1 VTTPIRPFRLALV
14 LAGTAVLV
22 SGCGWLTEPGHE
34 RWEPPVRAAQPGEPA
49 PREACADRTAT
60 RQAFFGDLHVHTRYS
75 MDARAWDM
83 PRSPDD
89 AYAFATGEAIDL
101 PSGGPGDAARRVRID
116 RPLDFAAVTDHAE
129 WMAETSL
136 CTTPETEVYDSDDCR
151 IYRGEKSSWI
161 SRLVGLEGAASRY
174 VGIAGFLGRKAGICE
189 GGAGR
194 CREAL
199 LTAWEDTRAAAERWY
214 DRSAD
219 CEFTTFHAWEYSYTP
234 RRSKTHR
241 NVILRNEV
249 GPELPLSWIDTPEPS
264 ELWRRLEEL
273 CLDTGTACDLL
284 AIPHNPNLSNGRVF
298 GVWYRELP
306 LERQREEAR
315 RRARLEPLVEMMQV
329 KGESECRNG
338 FSGVVGGPDELCD
351 FEKMRDMPG
360 IPYEECSEG
369 EVGTGGEARRG
380 CISPTGY
387 ARYGILEGMREKERI
402 GVNPFQVG
410 FIGSTDAHAASPGAV
425 AETAPGVPLGRP
437 DLSPRER
444 LTIAD
449 KGAEAWIWSNPG
461 GLVGLWAEENSR
473 ESLFES
479 MRRREAFATSGPRI
493 RPRLFAGWDLPQDM
507 CEGHDFA
514 ATGYA
519 EGVPMGGELP
529 PAGADAAAGAAGGAS
544 TEGGRGDAGRDGR
557 GPVLA
562 ASALRDP
569 GTAERPGGLLQRLQ
583 IVKVWVG
590 EDGTFYQSVHD
601 VAGNPDNG
609 AGVDEA
615 TCEPQ
620 GPGADSLCAVWRDEA
635 FDPARPTAYYA
646 RVVENPSCR
655 WSTWQCLALPADE
668 RPDGCTDPRVP
679 TTIQERAWTS
689 PIWHDPPP
697 DNGGRS

>member
-1 VTTPIRPFRLALV
+1 LTEPKRPSLRPAAFLCAYVV
-14 LAGTAVLV
+14 LWA
-22 SGCGWLTEPGHE
+22 SGCGWLMEPGHE
-34 RWEPPVRAAQPGEPA
+34 TWEPPARAARPGEPA
-49 PREACADRTAT
+49 PREACADRTPT

-75 MDARAWDM
+75 MDARAWGM

-89 AYAFATGEAIDL
+89 AYAFATGEAIEL
-101 PSGGPGDAARRVRID
+101 PSGGPGDAARRIRID

-129 WMAETSL
+129 WMAETYL
-136 CTTPETEVYDSDDCR
+136 CTTPGTEVYDSEDCR
-151 IYRGEKSSWI
+151 VYRGEEKSWI
-161 SRLVGLEGAASRY
+161 SRLAGLEGAASRY
-174 VGIAGFLGRKAGICE
+174 VGIAGFLGRKGGICE

-194 CREAL
+194 CRDAL
-199 LTAWEDTRAAAERWY
+199 LTAWDDTRQAAERWY
-214 DRSAD
+214 DRSSD
-219 CEFTTFHAWEYSYTP
+219 CAFTTFHAWEYSYTP

-241 NVILRNEV
+241 NVILKNEV
-249 GPELPLSWIDTPEPS
+249 GPELPLSWIDTPEPT

-273 CLDTGTACDLL
+273 CLDTGTACDVL

-298 GVWYRELP
+298 HVWYRELP
-306 LERQREEAR
+306 LEEQREQAR
-315 RRARLEPLVEMMQV
+315 RRARLEPLVEMVQV

-360 IPYEECSEG
+360 IPYEECPEG
-369 EVGTGGEARRG
+369 EHGSGGEARRG
-380 CISPTGY
+380 CISPGGY
-387 ARYGILEGMREKERI
+387 ARYGILEGMREQERI

-410 FIGSTDAHAASPGAV
+410 FIGSTDAHGASPGAV
-425 AETAPGVPLGRP
+425 AETDPDVPLGRP

-493 RPRLFAGWDLPQDM
+493 RPRLFAGWDLPEDL
-507 CEGHDFA
+507 CERHDFA
-514 ATGYA
+514 AAGYA
-519 EGVPMGGELP
+519 EGVPMGAELP
-529 PAGADAAAGAAGGAS
+529 PADAAGAAQA
-544 TEGGRGDAGRDGR
+544 TAAA

-569 GTAERPGGLLQRLQ
+569 GTPERPGGLLQRLQ

-590 EDGTFYQSVHD
+590 EDGTFHQRVHD
-601 VAGNPDNG
+601 VAGDPDNG

-615 TCEPQ
+615 TCQPH
-620 GPGADSLCAVWRDEA
+620 GPGADSLCAVWRDED

-679 TTIQERAWTS
+679 KTIQERAWTS
-689 PIWHDPPP
+689 PIWHTPSEEGTRPG
-697 DNGGRS
+697 NGGRS